1 MGMDGHELP
10 NLSRDNTL
18 ILEPGMTFS
27 CEPGVYNGRFGVRIE
42 DTVCVTETGA
52 MSFNH
57 FTKDLIVL

>member
-1 MGMDGHELP
+1 MCTAATYKTKD
-10 NLSRDNTL
+10 
-18 ILEPGMTFS
+18 FYF
-27 CEPGVYNGRFGVRIE
+27 GVREAQHIAFETIKPGVRIE